1 MQGIRSGRKLA
12 TACSE
17 QITFIY
23 LSKGYL
29 PKKTAI
35 NDFRKANVS
44 YFKDYFQTFLY
55 LFDKKRKDGST
66 SIFDGSKIEANAS
79 KFQIR
84 KKETYEKWVDHL
96 KADIVTIEQE
106 LQNNL
111 EDKAIFRR
119 IIMRIE
125 NVKALSCV
133 KYLGNVLYFSFIL
146 EDSISACKLLRS

>member
-111 EDKAIFRR
+111 EDKAMNLQQDLTKKKI
-119 IIMRIE
+119 
-125 NVKALSCV
+125 A
-133 KYLGNVLYFSFIL
+133 
-146 EDSISACKLLRS
+146 